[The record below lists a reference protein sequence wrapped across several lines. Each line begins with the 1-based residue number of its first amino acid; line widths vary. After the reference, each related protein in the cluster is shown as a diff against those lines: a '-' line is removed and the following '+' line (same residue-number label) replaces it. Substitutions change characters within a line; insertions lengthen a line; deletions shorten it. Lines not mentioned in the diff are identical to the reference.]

1 MLLGVLQTPSRLV
14 PCKCNAMQVGKK
26 SRTVGKTLMNEDSS
40 RSHSIF
46 TLTVEGMTPKS
57 EKVRQPQAAPLPK
70 LAIVSP
76 VFDDLERFSSRI
88 GKMTLCIQTCYCTSI

>member
-1 MLLGVLQTPSRLV
+1 M
-14 PCKCNAMQVGKK
+14 GKK

-57 EKVRQPQAAPLPK
+57 DKVRPLHSHPTQKLKISPAP
-70 LAIVSP
+70 
-76 VFDDLERFSSRI
+76 
-88 GKMTLCIQTCYCTSI
+88 